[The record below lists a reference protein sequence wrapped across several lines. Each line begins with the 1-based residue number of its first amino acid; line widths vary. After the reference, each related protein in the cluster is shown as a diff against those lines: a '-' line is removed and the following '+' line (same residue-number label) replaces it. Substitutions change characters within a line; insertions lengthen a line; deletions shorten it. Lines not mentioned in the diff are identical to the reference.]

1 MRCQPSR
8 SGVARGAS
16 EHHSPAPP
24 PEPANAHTVS
34 APSALRPQA
43 PLENRQLIDLMSL
56 RLTRNC
62 ARSCGR
68 TVREGHARASSA
80 TTPNTKTDPAMVER
94 TVSSFLVW
102 QWWGTDPAMV
112 ERTLPPPSNNRKQG
126 KHLGTKPRTVQ
137 TGGAGASY
145 RCVFWIRLDL

>member
-16 EHHSPAPP
+16 EHHSPVPP

-62 ARSCGR
+62 TRSCGR

-94 TVSSFLVW
+94 T
-102 QWWGTDPAMV
+102 
-112 ERTLPPPSNNRKQG
+112 LPPTSNNRKQG
-126 KHLGTKPRTVQ
+126 KRLGTKPRQFKPVAWVQ
-137 TGGAGASY
+137 ATGAFSGSGLIFEADSDGTFS
-145 RCVFWIRLDL
+145 RLRRLA